1 MEDTLWMGMKLS
13 SRHKLEYRNTPPMES
28 VLHGPE
34 QQYHH
39 TINLQ
44 GKVTKFYSHEGFAI
58 FTTYF

>member
-1 MEDTLWMGMKLS
+1 MGMKLS